1 MISILFQ
8 YLIFISIFFLQSS
21 TTLSLSL
28 SLLGN
33 YPPFTQSRAQVI
45 AFPKLNGGTDCPPA
59 ETRSCVP
66 DVCYSA
72 KASPDST
79 FGAERRG
86 MRPLR
91 TLPLQHPAY
100 TRTDCGGPLPS
111 GSLIPAV
118 DAVADA
124 TGVQCTG
131 PALFYALDE
140 ATPAT
145 GKTNSPMVNGKD
157 ATAQLFFMQ
166 DENAQLY
173 FGMMNGAPNGKNA
186 YMNIDLEFTGID
198 GRNKGVTWAVQ
209 NDADKNL
216 PASGVYPT
224 GSKCST
230 LNNDCYEWDLDK
242 KTGKAGWSWKPGKTS
257 GGIMGPLPSYSFC
270 AEIKI
275 GDMGGV
281 NTFEFAARG
290 GRAPYTSYL
299 DSDEFPS
306 DALDKV
312 LEICTYPCSFDAPP
326 PTATGG
332 GTTNGGGNGG
342 GAGNGGGG
350 GAGGGGN
357 GGGAG
362 AGAGAGAGGA
372 GAGGDGSSSDGS
384 TSDGS
389 GSGTSSGTSSG
400 SGEGTSTSGSG
411 TSTGGGVIVTPATC
425 STGKVNAAGDGC
437 APTCST
443 GEVNTAG
450 DACAPSCTTG
460 AVNAAGDGCAPSC
473 TTGAI
478 NAAGDGC
485 TDPDATFDKPGTF
498 ETPGEYTPPGEFTH
512 AKDADGNDVA
522 NTGGDT
528 NKDGNAAVLWG
539 VIGGACFLLLVAALL
554 LIQHRRKKPSSTST
568 KNLPKGWEMF
578 VDPASGYPC
587 YVDPKGDTHW
597 DLPSATGGIEMQSLD
612 FDSTHCENPM
622 RKAKNNHHSRNST
635 QLPDGWDKDTTGEG
649 DRFYI
654 ERESGLTT
662 WDAPK
667 GSTGGST
674 GVAVAMTGSNNELAI
689 PIADGSSLPK
699 GWTEHVTE
707 DGDTMYYNKELDETR
722 WDMPNS

>member
-1 MISILFQ
+1 
-8 YLIFISIFFLQSS
+8 
-21 TTLSLSL
+21 
-28 SLLGN
+28 
-33 YPPFTQSRAQVI
+33 
-45 AFPKLNGGTDCPPA
+45 
-59 ETRSCVP
+59 
-66 DVCYSA
+66 
-72 KASPDST
+72 
-79 FGAERRG
+79 

-111 GSLIPAV
+111 DSLIPAV

-173 FGMMNGAPNGKNA
+173 FGIMNGAPNGKNA

-242 KTGKAGWSWKPGKTS
+242 KMGKASWSWKPGKTS

-362 AGAGAGAGGA
+362 AG
-372 GAGGDGSSSDGS
+372 GDGSTSDGS

-443 GEVNTAG
+443 GEVNAAG

-512 AKDADGNDVA
+512 AKDADGNDVT
-522 NTGGDT
+522 NTGGGT

-539 VIGGACFLLLVAALL
+539 AIGGGLVCCLLLVAAVLL
-554 LIQHRRKKPSSTST
+554 VTKRKKNSGKRKGDEDLPAGWSSFID
-568 KNLPKGWEMF
+568 E
-578 VDPASGYPC
+578 ASGYPC
-587 YVDPKGDTHW
+587 YVNDATGDTTW
-597 DLPSATGGIEMQSLD
+597 DKPESTRDVEM
-612 FDSTHCENPM
+612 TMANPM
-622 RKAKNNHHSRNST
+622 GAMNKNKVGGDHKRNST
-635 QLPDGWDKDTTGEG
+635 QLPDGWEKHEDEEGNRYYAEEATGM
-649 DRFYI
+649 
-654 ERESGLTT
+654 TA
-662 WDAPK
+662 WDAPP
-667 GSTGGST
+667 GSVGGSAGGGELLT
-674 GVAVAMTGSNNELAI
+674 GNHGRSETVLPSGWNKDESGPDKFYYNDAGDTSWDA
-689 PIADGSSLPK
+689 PDGSK
-699 GWTEHVTE
+699 G
-707 DGDTMYYNKELDETR
+707 GSSGN
-722 WDMPNS
+722 